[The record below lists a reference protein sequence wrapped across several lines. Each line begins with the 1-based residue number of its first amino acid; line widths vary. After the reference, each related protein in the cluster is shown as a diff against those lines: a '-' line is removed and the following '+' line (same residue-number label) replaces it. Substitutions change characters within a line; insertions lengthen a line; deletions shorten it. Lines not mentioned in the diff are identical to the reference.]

1 MPIQQLFLGTGKSEA
16 DPLYIDDVFSTYL
29 WKGTGGNLTHN
40 NGLDLSSKGGMV
52 WIKSYSNTYAS
63 AITDTVRGTTKQL
76 QTSTNAGDLTNSSRL
91 TAFNSN
97 GFTTGYEELVGSNN
111 SKYASWSWR
120 KAEKFFDIQSWSGNL
135 TSGRQIS
142 HNLKCVPGLI
152 LVKRNN
158 GAANWSVF
166 HAALGP
172 TFASFLN
179 KTDAASES
187 SAYWNNT
194 APTDSVITLGNSTN
208 VNGGSGDDYIAYIFG
223 GGKSTAATARSV
235 EFGSGANDLLHVGSS
250 SDLSFGTGDFT
261 IEGWFKDNVGSNMGI
276 FQISSS
282 SDGITTSDYANTIAL
297 GHNSGGW
304 NPYGNGQTS
313 TPSENLHL
321 NFAAGEWIHF
331 AYTRQSGTNRIFIN
345 GDLLKDWSSSYN
357 YTHTYLAIGAQ
368 YTVNNRLSGEISNFR
383 IVKGTAVYTSP
394 FKPPTEPLTNITNT
408 KLLCCNNSSV
418 TGATVTPTTIT
429 TEGGGG
435 LTAVTENPFID
446 PENYAFGANGDQNA
460 IKVGRYNGT
469 GSTSTVPQI
478 TCGWQPSWVMIKDY
492 HDSGQDWVMFDTK
505 RGIFNDNSTEDKIL
519 AVNAAETQ
527 SGGLYLDLTGNGF
540 KITSSHNRVNS
551 STRKYIYVAFRMSD
565 GGVGKIPDAGTGS
578 LAMDYG
584 SGSSSIPNFDSGFAV
599 DFCLTRKPASSD
611 NWYTG
616 ARLLGGK
623 FLKANTNNSTSIS
636 GNFVFDSSLGWND
649 YSSWSTN
656 ELSYM
661 FKRGPGFD
669 VVTWKGNQT
678 SGHHIAHSLGPN
690 KVPEMIWLKN
700 RDQTQQWG
708 VGHKGLNGGT
718 NPWNDYLILNET
730 DAEQED
736 TNFWDATAP
745 TATHLTVGSNAL
757 TNRNNDRYLAMLFCS
772 VDKISKVGS
781 YTGNGTSN
789 SSSQEIVTGFAPRF
803 LIVKKTS
810 GSAYWLVLD
819 TLRGWGSGDDKWLQ
833 LNDSA
838 AQGDFNWGYPGPT
851 GFVVRT
857 NDSAIN
863 ANNEEYIYYAHA

>member
-1 MPIQQLFLGTGKSEA
+1 MPIQQLFLGTGKSKA

-29 WKGTGGNLTHN
+29 WKGTGGNITHN
-40 NGLDLSSKGGMV
+40 NGLDLSTKGGMV
-52 WIKSYSNTYAS
+52 WIKSYSDTYGS

-142 HNLKCVPGLI
+142 HNLKCVPGFI

-158 GAANWSVF
+158 GPANWSVY

-172 TFASFLN
+172 KFSTFLN
-179 KTDAASES
+179 KTDTASES

-235 EFGSGANDLLHVGSS
+235 EFGSGASDLLHVGSS

-282 SDGITTSDYANTIAL
+282 SDGYTTSDYANTIAL

-313 TPSENLHL
+313 TPSANLHL

-368 YTVNNRLSGEISNFR
+368 YTINNRLSGEISNFR

-446 PENYAFGANGDQNA
+446 PENYAFGADGDQNA

-527 SGGLYLDLTGNGF
+527 TGGLYLDLTGNGF

-551 STRKYIYVAFRMSD
+551 GTRKYIYVAFRMSD

-623 FLKANTNNSTSIS
+623 FLKTNASSSTSVS
-636 GNFVFDSSLGWND
+636 GNFIFDSNLGWND
-649 YSSWSTN
+649 YSSWNTN
-656 ELSYM
+656 ELSWM
-661 FKRGPGFD
+661 WKRGPGFD
-669 VVTWKGNQT
+669 VVATKGGQNKR
-678 SGHHIAHSLGPN
+678 IAHSLN
-690 KVPEMIWLKN
+690 KIPEMYFVKN
-700 RDQTQQWG
+700 RDSAENWT
-708 VGHKGLNGGT
+708 VYHKGLNSGT
-718 NPWNDYLILNET
+718 NPENRYIVLNATGGESGSDTSAWNSFVPTSTHISFGTMDTTGGNSSDNYL
-730 DAEQED
+730 
-736 TNFWDATAP
+736 
-745 TATHLTVGSNAL
+745 V
-757 TNRNNDRYLAMLFCS
+757 MLFCS
-772 VDKISKVGS
+772 IDKISKVG
-781 YTGNGTSN
+781 YYDG
-789 SSSQEIVTGFAPRF
+789 SSSTQTITTGFQPRF
-803 LIVKKTS
+803 VILK
-810 GSAYWLVLD
+810 SATTDHDWYVLD
-819 TLRGWGSGDDKWLQ
+819 TTRGWGSGNDNFLA
-833 LNDSA
+833 LNDNY
-838 AQGDFNWGYPGPT
+838 AQVSHDFGAPTST
-851 GFVVRT
+851 GFT
-857 NDSAIN
+857 LTTDGTYNSSGQK
-863 ANNEEYIYYAHA
+863 YIYYAHA